1 MQKSIVYIFLQVS
14 YTTISHLECMSQT
27 TTTKLVLAG
36 MIAVLSIAVYASV
49 STQAAFADSRCGG
62 NQHSGG
68 SGNPHSPSSGGG
80 SGSGT
85 TGNPHDFSGQQNPH
99 DACVGS

>member
-1 MQKSIVYIFLQVS
+1 
-14 YTTISHLECMSQT
+14 MSQT

-62 NQHSGG
+62 NQHSGD
-68 SGNPHSPSSGGG
+68 SGNPHSPSSDGG

-99 DACVGS
+99 DSCIPGS

>member
-1 MQKSIVYIFLQVS
+1 
-14 YTTISHLECMSQT
+14 MSQT

-36 MIAVLSIAVYASV
+36 MIALLSIAVYASI
-49 STQAAFADSRCGG
+49 STPAAFADSRCAKHTGG
-62 NQHSGG
+62 T
-68 SGNPHSPSSGGG
+68 GNPHSPSSDGG

-99 DACVGS
+99 DACISGS